1 MAGTLQV
8 RVITPERVVFQGE
21 ATQVKYPGEDGLY
34 GILPRHAP
42 MITTVAAGVL
52 EITELDGKKHRFF
65 VADGFAQVVGG
76 KEVRF
81 AVDSGED
88 EEEIDLGRAE
98 EAAKRAKERMGNR
111 QAEGFD
117 LVRAEY
123 AMRRAIMRLRVK
135 KRTGN

>member
-8 RVITPERVVFQGE
+8 RVISPERIVYEGE
-21 ATQVKYPGEDGLY
+21 ATAVQYPGEDGLY

-52 EITELDGKKHRFF
+52 VVTEPSGNKHRFF
-65 VADGFAQVVGG
+65 VADGFAQVVAGR
-76 KEVRF
+76 EVRF

-88 EEEIDLGRAE
+88 EAEIDLERAKQ
-98 EAAKRAKERMGNR
+98 AAERAKERMGKA

-123 AMRRAIMRLRVK
+123 AMRRALMRLRTK
-135 KRTGN
+135 QRGMS